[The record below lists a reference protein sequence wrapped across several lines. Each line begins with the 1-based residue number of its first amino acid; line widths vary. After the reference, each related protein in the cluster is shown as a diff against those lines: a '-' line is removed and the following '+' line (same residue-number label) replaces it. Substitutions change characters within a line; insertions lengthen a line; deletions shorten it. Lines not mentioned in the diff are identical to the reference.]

1 MTHTIRPLYGLYPN
15 YGTPVQVVVNER
27 TGLDFF
33 FRSSV
38 VRLAGRV
45 PIPHKSGRLAI
56 HTAHLMDLFYINLF
70 CSDMK
75 RSVVLI
81 SIVRVPT
88 YEYQLRPLPLSR
100 LVSLLG
106 AGSTSTKFS

>member
-15 YGTPVQVVVNER
+15 YGTPVQVVVDER

-33 FRSSV
+33 FSV
-38 VRLAGRV
+38 VCRQAGWTCT
-45 PIPHKSGRLAI
+45 
-56 HTAHLMDLFYINLF
+56 HTSQVRPSRDPYCALDGFILYSFICF
-70 CSDMK
+70 DMK

-88 YEYQLRPLPLSR
+88 YEY
-100 LVSLLG
+100 
-106 AGSTSTKFS
+106 

>member
-1 MTHTIRPLYGLYPN
+1 MI
-15 YGTPVQVVVNER
+15 
-27 TGLDFF
+27 FF

-45 PIPHKSGRLAI
+45 PVPHKSDRLAI

-70 CSDMK
+70 CSDME

>member
-1 MTHTIRPLYGLYPN
+1 MLLHALYEGVYPL
-15 YGTPVQVVVNER
+15 
-27 TGLDFF
+27 
-33 FRSSV
+33 
-38 VRLAGRV
+38 VRAMSL
-45 PIPHKSGRLAI
+45 GRLAI